1 MQIVNQVMKNS
12 QVTNALKKMAI
23 PAVAGLMLTTS
34 TLTASATN
42 KKVESDIFVPE
53 KNEILAETK
62 EPVANYDFD
71 TFCKQMKDKA
81 NELRDKKTQVDD
93 LKQKENKEEVDDSK
107 QEDNKA
113 ARALN
118 GFLGVGRIIV
128 EATWIYIMCGP
139 DNYEFFDFDD

>member
-34 TLTASATN
+34 ALTASATN

-71 TFCKQMKDKA
+71 TFCKQLKDKA
-81 NELRDKKTQVDD
+81 NELR
-93 LKQKENKEEVDDSK
+93 EKEEQVGDSK

-113 ARALN
+113 ARTLN
-118 GFLGVGRIIV
+118 GILGVAGALV
-128 EATWIYIMCGP
+128 AATWIYIMCGP